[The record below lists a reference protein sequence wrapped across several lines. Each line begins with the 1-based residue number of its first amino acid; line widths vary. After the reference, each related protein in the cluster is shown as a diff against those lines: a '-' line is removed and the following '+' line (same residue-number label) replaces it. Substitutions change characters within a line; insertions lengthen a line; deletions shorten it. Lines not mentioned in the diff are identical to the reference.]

1 MSIGFDTLAAA
12 GLLDEQRPMNLK
24 DLAGVALGVDNWG
37 KGAQAFGYLEGAPHE
52 ILARDAKR
60 PTKAH
65 LGDLWGEDGMGRYC
79 ARDVAYTHMLYES
92 QRPLLRE
99 QQGLARLLK
108 YLTLPGLE
116 AFGQIEKNGIHIDW
130 EYAAESE
137 VILMRRADQAEQ
149 DLLEAIDSDLL
160 GEWYEK
166 TFTPKEKKAGA
177 STPEKPVLGNE
188 HFLRA
193 LLFTDERGL
202 LLNPVSYTP
211 ARHDPRV
218 DEGSLKELDHDIP
231 RSLIELRQARKNLS
245 FFDQWREWR
254 CDCGRVHPYFNVLKG
269 GGGDGD
275 DDRGGTVSGRRS
287 CDRPNMQQVPKFALM
302 RGCVSAPDGWL
313 FLEVDYSQLE
323 VRIMAWLS
331 EDETLLA
338 IYNDPDGDVYRHFA
352 SVANGIPESE
362 VTKEQ
367 RDKAKPIVL
376 GLLYGMG
383 WRTLKKYAASQYGV
397 IFTDAEAERQHRLFF
412 TTYIGVAR
420 FHLQQERLVK
430 NDLQVES
437 PTGRIRH
444 LMDILS
450 YDKFT
455 RGRAVRQ
462 AINSPDQGTGGDMNL
477 ASIIELMGFTDFFEG
492 LDPAEVRVVGD
503 VHDAI
508 HFELR
513 VDTWRE
519 NAQKILEVMQNPRV
533 ITEVLV
539 GAPFP
544 LPMIAEGTIGA
555 RWGQGQEF
563 TLEGSKKIMALADV
577 EIDPSWSD
585 YRFDEELGYYKLPE
599 EAA

>member
-1 MSIGFDTLAAA
+1 MIGFDTLAAA
-12 GLLDEQRPMNLK
+12 GLIDEQRPMNLK

-37 KGAQAFGYLEGAPHE
+37 KGSQAFGYKEGPPEE
-52 ILARDAKR
+52 ILARNAAR

-65 LGDLWGEDGMGRYC
+65 LGDLWGDEGMGPYC

-92 QRPLLRE
+92 QKPQLRE
-99 QQGLARLLK
+99 EQGLSKLLK

-116 AFGQIEKNGIHIDW
+116 AFGEIEKNGIYLDW

-137 VILMRRADQAEQ
+137 NILSIRADEAEQ
-149 DLLEAIDSDLL
+149 ELLEAIDSDLL
-160 GEWYEK
+160 DEWYEK
-166 TFTPKEKKAGA
+166 GLTTKEKKAGA
-177 STPEKPVLGNE
+177 TIPVKPVLGNE

-202 LLNPVSYTP
+202 LLNPISFTP
-211 ARHDPRV
+211 ARHEPRV

-302 RGCVSAPDGWL
+302 RGCVSAQPGWL

-331 EDETLLA
+331 GDETLLA

-352 SVANGIPESE
+352 SVANDIPESE

-367 RDKAKPIVL
+367 RNKAKPIVL

-383 WRTLKKYAASQYGV
+383 WRTLQKYAASQYGV
-397 IFTDAEAERQHRLFF
+397 HFTEAEAETQHRLFF
-412 TTYIGVAR
+412 STYIGVAR
-420 FHLQQERLVK
+420 FHLQQKRLV
-430 NDLQVES
+430 NANLQVES

-450 YDKFT
+450 YDKFI
-455 RGRAVRQ
+455 RGKAERQ

-477 ASIIELMGFTDFFEG
+477 ASIIELMGFTEFYEG

-513 VDTWRE
+513 LDTWRA
-519 NAQKILEVMQNPRV
+519 NAKKILEVMEHPRV
-533 ITEVLV
+533 LIEKLV

-544 LPMIAEGTIGA
+544 LPMVAEGTVGA
-555 RWGQGQEF
+555 RWGQGQGF
-563 TLEGSKKIMALADV
+563 TLNGSAKIMALADI
-577 EIDPSWSD
+577 EIDPRWGEH
-585 YRFDEELGYYKLPE
+585 RFDEELGYYKLPE